1 LVNPKRAALVPD
13 KADQLRHF
21 NDDTKATRYA
31 PLEFMMRCDTHSLQ
45 RAQNI
50 KFYSAATR
58 YRAHV
63 CEQRVVGRLDR
74 REVAVRDP

>member
-1 LVNPKRAALVPD
+1 VNPKRAALAPD

-31 PLEFMMRCDTHSLQ
+31 PLEFMMRCDTRSLQ